1 MIVTEKTTLKLN
13 QVTRDAKMV
22 MKFFS
27 TDLSSELAL
36 KFNNQSMKINILTKN
51 NQEIQFT
58 VENRDSENS

>member
-1 MIVTEKTTLKLN
+1 VIVTEKATVKLN
-13 QVTRDAKMV
+13 QVTRDAKML
-22 MKFFS
+22 MKFLS